1 MGNRGYMETK
11 KINKIIDKLGMVLLI
26 STIVVF
32 NLVIGANEKGLR
44 IVPISILM
52 TLIVVY
58 LIVFKI
64 KNKGQ
69 SIFFKSKVDYF
80 VLGFMLTTTLP
91 LIFGT
96 CASYSGTVEFIMKY
110 FFIYSVY
117 ILTRNVVKDKK
128 QIECVIITTLIC
140 SLFSVVLWFDYN
152 NTQFLKG
159 FIKWINLTYD
169 PNTAFCGT
177 FGYANAQAIYMAL
190 CIFLAMHRFKV
201 NSNKVLKVLD
211 IIYIIFAL
219 YIIWIAES
227 RAVLLLVG
235 AIWFI
240 LFVVKFRKQ
249 IIKHKIKILIG
260 IFVLII
266 ITIMLLSMALKV
278 SKTVSVENKNMDQ
291 LIRYNFKQ
299 NQKYTLELEL
309 ETIYNGDVEEYK
321 DSSFIIK
328 VYDIGKYF
336 VNEKLFEET
345 FGEFNGKY
353 KLEFTPTKDT
363 NCIKIKILNK
373 YKGSIKLNK
382 CYIDG
387 KEHILNYKYLSNDFA
402 AIISGYKV
410 RGKSIPQRLY
420 MYKDCFKMAKDS
432 PIIGHG
438 GNTWKDMSLAY
449 AEYKGALKE
458 SHSYFF
464 ELLISYGII
473 GVVVFYIFI
482 IYFFIKVFKQCKTDK
497 EKRKEKLLIVIGL
510 MLLILHSMIDFDMSF
525 MLIQLVVYVSI
536 AILLSDEQKLEISRI
551 KKYNI
556 FDFSIII
563 FLVFISSLYIRS
575 NISKY
580 LLKNNIEKYNV
591 TPYNKTYYN
600 NMIKDDIKNNKN
612 YIEILNEFQ
621 DYMKKEPYYSQN
633 ENYERYFKLIYQNI
647 YNLTD
652 SELQKY
658 LEFGIERI
666 KTVKEKSPM
675 YINSVIQR
683 ANVLKNIIQNFE
695 KYISQQERIGE
706 NIINT
711 KKDILNNAITELK
724 NIVNSEYDTNISN
737 IDNEEISDYDE
748 NTRKDLKKKY
758 QNIVESIR

>member
-1 MGNRGYMETK
+1 MGYMETK
-11 KINKIIDKLGMVLLI
+11 KINKIIDKLGMALLI
-26 STIVVF
+26 ATIVTF
-32 NLVIGANEKGLR
+32 NIIIGANEKGLR

-96 CASYSGTVEFIMKY
+96 CASYSDTVEFIMKY

-159 FIKWINLTYD
+159 FMKWINLTYD

-177 FGYANAQAIYMAL
+177 FGYANAQAVHMAL

-249 IIKHKIKILIG
+249 IVKHKVKVIIG
-260 IFVLII
+260 TIIFVIALII
-266 ITIMLLSMALKV
+266 YLLMALKV
-278 SKTVSVENKNMDQ
+278 PKIVTIENKDVKQ
-291 LIRYNFKQ
+291 TIKYDFKA

-309 ETIYNGDVEEYK
+309 ETIYNDDVESFK
-321 DSSFIIK
+321 DSSLTINIF
-328 VYDIGKYF
+328 DNGKYF
-336 VNEKLFEET
+336 MGRKLYDETIEEV
-345 FGEFNGKY
+345 NGKY
-353 KLEFTPTKDT
+353 KIEFLTVKDT
-363 NCIKIKILNK
+363 DGITIKIENK
-373 YKGSIKLNK
+373 YKGIIKLKK
-382 CYIDG
+382 CYING
-387 KEHILNYKYLSNDFA
+387 EEHIMNYKYISNDLA
-402 AIISGYKV
+402 YILSGHKIS
-410 RGKSIPQRLY
+410 GKSIPQRLY
-420 MYKDCFKMAKDS
+420 MYNDCLKMAKDS

-438 GNTWKDMSLAY
+438 GNTWKNMSLAY
-449 AEYKGALKE
+449 AEYRGALKE

-473 GVVVFYIFI
+473 GLIAFLIFV
-482 IYFFIKVFKQCKTDK
+482 IYFFIKIFKQCKNDK
-497 EKRKEKLLIVIGL
+497 EKRKEKLLIVLGL
-510 MLLILHSMIDFDMSF
+510 LVLLIHTLIDFDMSF
-525 MLIQLVVYVSI
+525 MLIQLLVYIYI
-536 AILLSDEQKLEISRI
+536 AILMYDEQRI
-551 KKYNI
+551 KTSQIKKCSI
-556 FDFSIII
+556 FDYCIII
-563 FLVFISSLYIRS
+563 FLVFISSLYIRA

-580 LLKNNIEKYNV
+580 LLKNNTEKYSV
-591 TPYNKTYYN
+591 TSYNKTYYN
-600 NMIKDDIKNNKN
+600 AKIKDDIKNNKN
-612 YIEILNEFQ
+612 VIEVLNEFQ
-621 DYMKKEPYYSQN
+621 DYMKKEPFYSQN
-633 ENYERYFKLIYQNI
+633 ENYERYFKVIYQNI
-647 YNLTD
+647 NKLTE

-658 LEFGIERI
+658 LEFGIERV
-666 KTVKEKSPM
+666 KDVKEKSPM
-675 YINSVIQR
+675 YFDSVVQR
-683 ANVLKNIIQNFE
+683 AQSLSNTIKNFK
-695 KYISQQERIGE
+695 KYIGNGYDRE

-711 KKDILNNAITELK
+711 KKDILNNAIKELK
-724 NIVNSEYDTNISN
+724 DIINSEYDINISN
-737 IDNEEISDYDE
+737 LYDYDR
-748 NTRKDLKKKY
+748 NGFNDTKRKNFEKKY
-758 QNIVESIR
+758 QEIIDSLE

>member
-1 MGNRGYMETK
+1 METK
-11 KINKIIDKLGMVLLI
+11 KMNKIIDKLGMVLLI
-26 STIVVF
+26 ATMLVF

-44 IVPISILM
+44 VVPISIIM
-52 TLIVVY
+52 PIIVLY

-80 VLGFMLTTTLP
+80 VLIFMLTTILP

-96 CASYSGTVEFIMKY
+96 CASYSDTVEFIMKY

-117 ILTRNVVKDKK
+117 ILARNVIKEKK
-128 QIECVIITTLIC
+128 QIEIVIITTLIG
-140 SLFSVVLWFDYN
+140 SLFSVILLFDYN

-159 FIKWINLTYD
+159 FIKWANLAYD
-169 PNTAFCGT
+169 PNISFTGT

-201 NSNKVLKVLD
+201 NKNKLLKVLD

-227 RAVLLLVG
+227 RAVLSLVG
-235 AIWFI
+235 IICFI

-249 IIKHKIKILIG
+249 IVKHKIKVLIG
-260 IFVLII
+260 VFALII

-278 SKTVSVENKNMDQ
+278 SKTVSVKDKDMDQ
-291 LIRYNFKQ
+291 LIRYSFKQ

-336 VNEKLFEET
+336 VNEKLFSET

-353 KLEFTPTKDT
+353 KIEFTPTKDT

-373 YKGSIKLNK
+373 YKGTIKLDK

-387 KEHILNYKYLSNDFA
+387 KEHIINYKYLPDGLA
-402 AIISGYKV
+402 AVLLGYKV

-420 MYKDCFKMAKDS
+420 MYNDCLKMVKDS
-432 PIIGHG
+432 LIIGHG

-449 AEYKGALKE
+449 AEYKGSLKE

-464 ELLISYGII
+464 EILISYGIV
-473 GVVVFYIFI
+473 GVIAYLTLI
-482 IYFFIKVFKQCKTDK
+482 IYFFIKIFKQCKNDK
-497 EKRKEKLLIVIGL
+497 EKRKEKLLIVVGL
-510 MLLILHSMIDFDMSF
+510 MLLILHSMIDFNMSF
-525 MLIQLVVYVSI
+525 MLIQLVVYVCI
-536 AILLSDEQKLEISRI
+536 AMLIYDEQELEISRI

-556 FDFSIII
+556 FDFSIMI

-647 YNLTD
+647 NNLTE

-683 ANVLKNIIQNFE
+683 ATVLKNIIQNFE